1 MSKTEVP
8 NNSAVNQHKKM
19 AQGQMPKVPACPY
32 PGKPGS
38 GMPVGKYRG

>member
-1 MSKTEVP
+1 MANSPAP

-32 PGKPGS
+32 PGKAGS
-38 GMPVGKYRG
+38 GKPMGKYRG